1 MNEKQIKLVRAALL
15 LAIALLSQQL
25 RFILPLPKIL
35 DTLVIG
41 TLVNATL
48 VLTAHYT
55 DLFLAAIT
63 TIALPIV
70 AFLQGHLPIPMLIP
84 VVFFGNFVF
93 MIMCYFI
100 RNKSIIL
107 IGPLL
112 KTLTIYGSAL
122 WVLNILKLP
131 QEKISALVLTLSWPQ
146 LVTGILGIILAGT
159 IENRLENK

>member
-41 TLVNATL
+41 TLVNASL

-84 VVFFGNFVF
+84 VVFFGNFIFV
-93 MIMCYFI
+93 IMCYFI

-112 KTLTIYGSAL
+112 KTFTIYGGAL

-146 LVTGILGIILAGT
+146 IVTGILGIILAGT

>member
-1 MNEKQIKLVRAALL
+1 MLHFYLHKFPRTIYNYNIERYPIKYRLGGSMNEKQIKLVRAALL

-41 TLVNATL
+41 TLVNASL

-84 VVFFGNFVF
+84 VV
-93 MIMCYFI
+93 
-100 RNKSIIL
+100 
-107 IGPLL
+107 
-112 KTLTIYGSAL
+112 
-122 WVLNILKLP
+122 
-131 QEKISALVLTLSWPQ
+131 
-146 LVTGILGIILAGT
+146 
-159 IENRLENK
+159 